1 MNNQWGFSF
10 KKTPSLNL
18 ETKFPSDSSCAGK
31 KSFFRL
37 LLSNM
42 KILIATGIYPPDIG
56 GPAQYAKN
64 IETVWK
70 NQGHTVKVLSFKF
83 EKKLPAGIRHLW
95 YAFRL
100 LFQMTRSDM
109 VIAMDTFSAGVPAV
123 FVAKILHKKIIA
135 RTGGDFLW
143 EAYVERTGDLTLLRN
158 FYNTRMNKL
167 SKKERVIFR
176 LTRYMLTNTDGIV
189 FSTKWQRDI
198 FIPAYG
204 IDPKKTHI
212 VENYY
217 GNKEESFEPLVKNF
231 IAGARPLKWKN
242 LDRVRE
248 VFSSADVKKA
258 NVIFEESGETF
269 EKFMERISRCYA
281 VILASLGDISPNMI
295 LDAIRHNKPFI
306 LTKETGLYDRLKN
319 IAIFVDPENTDDIKE
334 KILFLADE
342 KNYRESVAKISAFT
356 FTHSW
361 EEICDELIKIYKNV
375 P

>member
-1 MNNQWGFSF
+1 
-10 KKTPSLNL
+10 
-18 ETKFPSDSSCAGK
+18 
-31 KSFFRL
+31 
-37 LLSNM
+37 M

-64 IETVWK
+64 IEAVWR
-70 NQGHTVKVLSFKF
+70 NQGYRMKVLSFRF
-83 EKKLPAGIRHLW
+83 EKRLPTGMRHLW

-100 LFQMTRSDM
+100 LFQMIGSDI
-109 VIAMDTFSAGVPAV
+109 VVALDTFSAGVPAV
-123 FVAKILHKKIIA
+123 FVAKILHKKIIV

-158 FYNTRMNKL
+158 FYTTRMDRL

-176 LTRYMLTNTDGIV
+176 LTRYLLTHADGII
-189 FSTKWQRDI
+189 FSTTWQRDI

-204 IDPKKTHI
+204 IDAKKTHI

-217 GNKEESFEPLVKNF
+217 GKKEKSFEPTEKNF

-248 VFSSADVKKA
+248 VFASDNVKKA
-258 NVIFEESGETF
+258 GAIFEENGERF
-269 EKFMERISRCYA
+269 DKFMNRISHCYA

-295 LDAIRHNKPFI
+295 LDAIRFNKPFI
-306 LTKETGLYDRLKN
+306 LTRETGLYERLKN
-319 IAIFVDPENTDDIKE
+319 VAIFVDPENINDIKE
-334 KILFLADE
+334 KILFLIDE
-342 KNYRESVAKISAFT
+342 NNYRTSVAKVAAFT

-361 EEICDELIKIYKNV
+361 QEICDELLKIYRDLQ
-375 P
+375 

>member
-1 MNNQWGFSF
+1 
-10 KKTPSLNL
+10 
-18 ETKFPSDSSCAGK
+18 
-31 KSFFRL
+31 
-37 LLSNM
+37 M

-64 IETVWK
+64 IETVWRE
-70 NQGHTVKVLSFKF
+70 QGHTVRVLSFQF
-83 EKKLPAGIRHLW
+83 EKKLPTGIRHFW

-100 LFQMTRSDM
+100 LFQMIGSDM
-109 VIAMDTFSAGVPAV
+109 VVAMDTFSAGVPAV
-123 FVAKILHKKIIA
+123 FVAKILRKKIIV

-143 EAYVERTGDLTLLRN
+143 EAYVERTGDLVLLRN

-167 SKKERVIFR
+167 SGKERIIFR
-176 LTRYMLTNTDGIV
+176 LTRYMLTNTDGVV
-189 FSTKWQRDI
+189 FSTMWQRDI

-204 IDPKKTHI
+204 IDTKKTHI

-242 LDRVRE
+242 LNRVRE
-248 VFSSADVKKA
+248 AFDSVDVKKA
-258 NVIFEESGETF
+258 DVIFEENGEIF
-269 EKFMERISRCYA
+269 EKFMKKISHCYA

-295 LDAIRHNKPFI
+295 LDAIRYNKPFI
-306 LTKETGLYDRLKN
+306 LTKETGLYDRLKDV
-319 IAIFVDPENTDDIKE
+319 AIFVDPENTNDIKE

-342 KNYRESVAKISAFT
+342 NNYRASVARISAFT

-361 EEICDELIKIYKNV
+361 REICDELVSVYKNIPQSSWRNRKIHV
-375 P
+375 